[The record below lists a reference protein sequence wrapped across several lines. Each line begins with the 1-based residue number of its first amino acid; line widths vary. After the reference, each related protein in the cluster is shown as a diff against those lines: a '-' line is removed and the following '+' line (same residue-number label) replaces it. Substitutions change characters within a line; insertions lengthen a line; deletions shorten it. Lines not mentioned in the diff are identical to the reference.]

1 MNRISIVLFFLIFVI
16 NTVLPSEVRD
26 FRLENLK
33 GKVVKYSEIKGEN
46 ITIIDFWAT
55 WCKPC
60 RSSIP
65 KLVELSKRY
74 RDKGVE
80 FIGISVDGP
89 RNLSKVAP
97 VAKSLGIQYPV
108 LLDINGKI
116 MSEMNVT
123 AVPSLLI
130 VNKENKV
137 VNIYRGYRPGDE
149 EVLETEIQKLL
160 NTKLEKQHDAK

>member
-1 MNRISIVLFFLIFVI
+1 MSKINMMLISLIFVFNSI
-16 NTVLPSEVRD
+16 FPAEVRD

-33 GKVVKYSEIKGEN
+33 GEVVKYSEIRGEN

-60 RSSIP
+60 RSSVP
-65 KLVELSKRY
+65 KLVELYNRY
-74 RDKGVE
+74 RDKGVG
-80 FIGISVDGP
+80 FIGINVDGP
-89 RNLSKVAP
+89 RNLAKVGP
-97 VAKSLGIQYPV
+97 VAKSLGIEYPV

-130 VNKENKV
+130 VNKENRIV
-137 VNIYRGYRPGDE
+137 SFHRGYRPGDE
-149 EVLETEIQKLL
+149 VVLETEIQKLL
-160 NTKLEKQHDAK
+160 TPKLKEQRD